1 MEIIYKKLTEKEI
14 DRVIKLRIAQL
25 TDEYTSEGKTVPEN
39 INLDKALKDF
49 YTRNM
54 AAGTYVSWLA
64 FDGDKIVGTSG
75 MSFAEKPPYFTC
87 TTGKLGILSSM
98 YTDPDYRRKGIATE
112 LLDRVVKEAK
122 DHGCGTIYITASDM
136 GVKLYESYGFKHNG
150 NFMQYNFA

>member
-1 MEIIYKKLTEKEI
+1 MGIIYKKLTEAELDTI
-14 DRVIKLRIAQL
+14 IEMRINQL
-25 TDEYTSEGKTVPEN
+25 TEEYTSEGKKVPEDVD
-39 INLDKALKDF
+39 LRSSLREF
-49 YTRNM
+49 YTKNM

-64 FDGDKIVGTSG
+64 MDGEKIVGTSG

-98 YTDPDYRRKGIATE
+98 YTDPDYRRMGIATQ

-122 DHGCGTIYITASDM
+122 DYGCGTIYITASDM

-150 NFMQYNFA
+150 NFMQYIF